1 MTALGD
7 VEATVGIVDGRV
19 AMSADVETGLY
30 FETPDA
36 TPLSKS
42 EPHATLR
49 VAGEDVRAEID
60 VDVGVLNALASEAS
74 HAANAGCDAP
84 ALPVMVLERRERG
97 VVVIDEHEPV
107 PPGRVG
113 VVVAS
118 YHERYDLTD
127 ADRWVEV
134 GRDD

>member
-7 VEATVGIVDGRV
+7 VEATVGLVDGRV

-36 TPLSKS
+36 TPLTET

-49 VAGEDVRAEID
+49 VAGEDVRVAID
-60 VDVGVLNALASEAS
+60 LDARILNALASEAS
-74 HAANAGCDAP
+74 HAANG
-84 ALPVMVLERRERG
+84 G
-97 VVVIDEHEPV
+97 
-107 PPGRVG
+107 
-113 VVVAS
+113 
-118 YHERYDLTD
+118 
-127 ADRWVEV
+127 